1 MDSPEVK
8 RKLAAILY
16 ADVAGYSR
24 LMGDD
29 EEAPLKTLN
38 TIPHGDRLA
47 NRPPRW
53 ACRRYGGRQ
62 RAGGVCQRRRGRP
75 LRRRNRR
82 HQKTLKQRNGAL
94 PPDRRMIFR
103 IGINLGDVMSD
114 GKSVFGDGVNVAA
127 RLEALAEPGGVTIS
141 GTVFDHVRDRMEID
155 FEDLGE
161 HSVKNIARVVHVY
174 RVPVAGSKG
183 VPPAARSVA
192 DAPPALP
199 DRPSIAVLPFQ
210 NMSGDTDQEYF
221 SDGISEDIITD
232 LSKVSGLFVIA
243 RNSTFVYK
251 GKSPDV
257 KAVGSELGVRYIVEG
272 SVRRAG
278 ERVRITAQLIDAQ
291 TGGHLWAERYDRDL
305 KDVFAV
311 QDEVTRRIVSALEVK
326 LTEGEEQHL
335 HDKGTENLEAYE
347 SLLRGKHSYLRFTK
361 EANDEARQMYGARSS

>member
-1 MDSPEVK
+1 MAGDSV
-8 RKLAAILY
+8 LAEFAS
-16 ADVAGYSR
+16 AV
-24 LMGDD
+24 
-29 EEAPLKTLN
+29 EAV
-38 TIPHGDRLA
+38 R
-47 NRPPRW
+47 
-53 ACRRYGGRQ
+53 C
-62 RAGGVCQRRRGRP
+62 GVEI
-75 LRRRNRR
+75 
-82 HQKTLKQRNGAL
+82 QKTLKQRNGAL